1 MPLLAL
7 LLDATPATSQ
17 TFSASDTAALILRIE
32 ASRPAYRAG
41 DSINLRLTVRN
52 ALPDRVEVPNVPL
65 MELISLRVF
74 DAAGNQLPQGGLT
87 RPPWSGPSKRYMGPW
102 DSVQTWINLRDWGYD
117 IQAQGRYTVV
127 GIPPFARDARPPADT
142 SQYPRTT
149 ITVRPMGLTQPLRL
163 ALILAALLVSLIALG
178 MIRHSRAAKP

>member
-65 MELISLRVF
+65 MVDLPARV
-74 DAAGNQLPQGGLT
+74 
-87 RPPWSGPSKRYMGPW
+87 
-102 DSVQTWINLRDWGYD
+102 
-117 IQAQGRYTVV
+117 
-127 GIPPFARDARPPADT
+127 
-142 SQYPRTT
+142 
-149 ITVRPMGLTQPLRL
+149 
-163 ALILAALLVSLIALG
+163 
-178 MIRHSRAAKP
+178 